1 MYPDLGD
8 QTFKLEIDEIKDYSF
23 IEISERKLMNKRLSK

>member
-8 QTFKLEIDEIKDYSF
+8 QTFKLKIDEIKDYSI